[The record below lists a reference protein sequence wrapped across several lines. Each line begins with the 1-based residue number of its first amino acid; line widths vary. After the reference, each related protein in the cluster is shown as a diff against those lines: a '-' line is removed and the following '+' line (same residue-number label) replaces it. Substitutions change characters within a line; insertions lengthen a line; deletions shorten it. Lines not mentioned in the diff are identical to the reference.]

1 MDEAMLRF
9 NEKLKQLLDVAK
21 KKKNVL
27 EYTEINQ
34 FFSDMELS
42 TEKIELIYEYLEQ
55 NGVDILTIP
64 QDDDDDADI
73 ADLADIED
81 DIDIDAEMT
90 SALEGVSIEDP
101 VRMYLKEIGKVP
113 LLSAED
119 EIEFAQKMENG
130 VVAKEKIAILK
141 KRETDDEDEAREN
154 EEEIYSKI
162 SVVEFLIYRA
172 CRKSFEYMIPDDH
185 ECGYTPE
192 AVKDCIV
199 SFRC

>member
-64 QDDDDDADI
+64 QDDDDDAEKGDSMPMSQSNIPAGEETEIIINEKGDI
-73 ADLADIED
+73 VDERIRNDL
-81 DIDIDAEMT
+81 
-90 SALEGVSIEDP
+90 P
-101 VRMYLKEIGKVP
+101 R
-113 LLSAED
+113 
-119 EIEFAQKMENG
+119 
-130 VVAKEKIAILK
+130 
-141 KRETDDEDEAREN
+141 
-154 EEEIYSKI
+154 
-162 SVVEFLIYRA
+162 
-172 CRKSFEYMIPDDH
+172 
-185 ECGYTPE
+185 
-192 AVKDCIV
+192 
-199 SFRC
+199 

>member
-9 NEKLKQLLDVAK
+9 NEKLKQLLEMAK

-27 EYTEINQ
+27 EYKEINQ

-64 QDDDDDADI
+64 EDGD
-73 ADLADIED
+73 D
-81 DIDIDAEMT
+81 DIDLEDLEEEEIDVDLDMN

-113 LLSAED
+113 LLSAEE
-119 EIEFAQKMENG
+119 EIE
-130 VVAKEKIAILK
+130 LS
-141 KRETDDEDEAREN
+141 KR
-154 EEEIYSKI
+154 
-162 SVVEFLIYRA
+162 
-172 CRKSFEYMIPDDH
+172 M
-185 ECGYTPE
+185 
-192 AVKDCIV
+192 
-199 SFRC
+199 

>member
-9 NEKLKQLLDVAK
+9 NEKLKQLLDMAK

-113 LLSAED
+113 LLSAE
-119 EIEFAQKMENG
+119 EEKCTG
-130 VVAKEKIAILK
+130 V
-141 KRETDDEDEAREN
+141 
-154 EEEIYSKI
+154 
-162 SVVEFLIYRA
+162 YR
-172 CRKSFEYMIPDDH
+172 D
-185 ECGYTPE
+185 
-192 AVKDCIV
+192 
-199 SFRC
+199 